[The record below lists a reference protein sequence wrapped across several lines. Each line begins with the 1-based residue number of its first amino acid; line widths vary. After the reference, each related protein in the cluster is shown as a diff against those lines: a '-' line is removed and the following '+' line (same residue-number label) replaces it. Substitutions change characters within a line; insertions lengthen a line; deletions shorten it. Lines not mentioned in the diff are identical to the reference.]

1 MQKVNFQV
9 NTLKTKFFKYKDAF
23 TGQVKKLQYPV
34 FFPDATRGVVRALD
48 TQDVERTQTEGLL
61 VNTYHLYKEIGF
73 EKLKKIGSIKK
84 FMDFKGAM
92 ISDSG
97 GFQVGSLIK
106 KNQQI
111 QSKDR
116 KGKVTDEGVMF
127 WFDGHKILLTPEE
140 SIKFQM
146 ELGVDMVVAL
156 DDFDAPN
163 ATDKE
168 NLETVNRTINWAKRS
183 KEEFEKICK
192 LKKLSTDERPYIL
205 GVVQGGKSRDLR
217 KYCIENLIKIG
228 FDGLG
233 YGGEEKI
240 KGQVNYDLAKFIA
253 DAVPDNYLLYALGV
267 GKPQDVVAMSRLGYH
282 IFDCVL
288 PTRDARH
295 KRLYV
300 YNFDSID
307 SIKLNVSDF
316 YSYYQPDK
324 KIYSIDNNPV
334 SLACDCLLCTR
345 YTKSYLYHLF
355 KINDFTAARLAS
367 IHNLRFYSI
376 LMSKIRN
383 ELGGKLDPDAIGVD
397 K

>member
-1 MQKVNFQV
+1 MNIPAHTQKSR
-9 NTLKTKFFKYKDAF
+9 FFKFKN
-23 TGQVKKLQYPV
+23 GKLPFPV
-34 FFPDATRGVVRALD
+34 FFPDATRAIVRALD
-48 TQDVERTQTEGLL
+48 TTDIENTKTEGIL

-73 EKLKKIGSIKK
+73 KKLEKLGDIRK
-84 FMDFKGAM
+84 FMNFNGAV

-97 GFQVGSLIK
+97 GFQVGSLVK
-106 KNQQI
+106 KNP
-111 QSKDR
+111 KL
-116 KGKVTDEGVMF
+116 GKVTDEGVTF
-127 WFDGHKILLTPEE
+127 RLDGQKIFLTPEE

-163 ATDKE
+163 ATEKD
-168 NLETVNRTINWAKRS
+168 NARTVQRTIDWAKRS
-183 KEEFEKICK
+183 KNEFEKICK
-192 LKKLSTDERPYIL
+192 KKNLKDETRPYIL
-205 GVVQGGKSRDLR
+205 GVIQGGRSQELR
-217 KYCIENLIKIG
+217 KYCIEELVKIG

-240 KGQVNYDLAKFIA
+240 KGVINYDLAQFIA
-253 DAVPDNYLLYALGV
+253 NEVPKNYLLYALGV
-267 GKPQDVVAMSRLGYH
+267 GKPNDVLAMCKIGYD

-307 SIKLNVSDF
+307 EIDLNDPNF
-316 YSYYQPDK
+316 YSFYIPDRQ
-324 KIYSIDNNPV
+324 IFATDNSKV

-355 KINDFTAARLAS
+355 KIGDFTAARLAS

-376 LMSKIRN
+376 LIEKIRAM
-383 ELGGKLDPDAIGVD
+383 LDSEA